1 MGRATEDLE
10 PSAPVRVPRRTKRLR
25 AAAVV
30 VALLLHGILLV
41 RGGSDPHKL
50 FGFRPFNES
59 DTWQAEIVR
68 VLANGERRPIDDGTW
83 AYEWDELVGTS
94 KLQSPQHL
102 RHASA
107 GADATLDFLQRALD
121 WIVSHTPDDPE
132 TDHLEAR
139 VIVYR
144 NTRGPEVHVLRSTT
158 EGASS

>member
-1 MGRATEDLE
+1 MGRVTSVVE
-10 PSAPVRVPRRTKRLR
+10 SGRHVQVPRRTRR
-25 AAAVV
+25 WRTIAIIAV
-30 VALLLHGILLV
+30 LLLHGTLLI

-68 VLANGERRPIDDGTW
+68 VFPNGERHAIDDGTW
-83 AYEWDELVGTS
+83 VYEWNELVGTP
-94 KLQSPQHL
+94 KLQSPQRM

-121 WIVSHTPDDPE
+121 WIVLHTPDDAE

-139 VIVYR
+139 VTVYR
-144 NTRGPEVHVLRSTT
+144 NTRGPEAHVLRSATK
-158 EGASS
+158 APPS